1 MVAPPARG
9 MSHRDVVRA
18 LSVPRDR
25 DRVVT
30 IQDRRLREIVR
41 HAYETVP
48 FYRRLFDREGLS
60 PREVRGVEDLT
71 SIPIIAKEDLRAV
84 SLAERMERGT
94 NPDSLLMLRTSG
106 STGRPFEIRRTLT
119 EARLLYLHH
128 IRSRRQYGLRL
139 RDRDVRVAD
148 APVEGRRAPTMWRSQ
163 KRLGIYRRQF
173 VSCFQSPDAMARE
186 IERYRPDSV
195 SGYAVPLA
203 RVAPLLEGGGYP
215 GIRPRYVAAGGEPLL
230 PHARR
235 RIARGFR
242 APVFD
247 VYGTM
252 EFGLV
257 AWECPQGGPFHTC
270 DDGVIVEVVR
280 DGVPVAAGERG
291 EVVVTGLLLKTVP
304 FIRYRVRD
312 IATRGAETC
321 ACGQPFSTLSEIQGR
336 ALHYLAVPGI
346 GWMHP
351 FELTGP
357 LIEHETDWIDQFQ
370 LVQESES
377 RLQLRISPLHA
388 PTREAIQRIEKLAL
402 DKLGSGIHFE
412 TELVDELP
420 PDPSGKFRP
429 FVSLLPDAEPELDV
443 SDLVRRGESS

>member
-1 MVAPPARG
+1 
-9 MSHRDVVRA
+9 MSHRDLVRA

-139 RDRDVRVAD
+139 RDRDVRVA
-148 APVEGRRAPTMWRSQ
+148 
-163 KRLGIYRRQF
+163 
-173 VSCFQSPDAMARE
+173 
-186 IERYRPDSV
+186 
-195 SGYAVPLA
+195 LA

-235 RIARGFR
+235 RISRGFR

-304 FIRYRVRD
+304 FIRYRVHD

-336 ALHYLAVPGI
+336 ALHYLEVPGI

-370 LVQESES
+370 LVQESAS
-377 RLQLRISPLHA
+377 RLQLRISPLQA

-402 DKLGSGIHFE
+402 DTLGSGIHFE

-429 FVSLLPDAEPELDV
+429 FVSLLPDAEPEFDGY
-443 SDLVRRGESS
+443 DLVRPGESS